1 MPAFG
6 ADRFPLLNQ
15 THEQICLRSRPG
27 FETTVEP
34 EVASHGEEGKKLPPG
49 SRAPAENAR

>member
-15 THEQICLRSRPG
+15 THEQICLRSRPD

-34 EVASHGEEGKKLPPG
+34 EAASHGEGKKLPPG
-49 SRAPAENAR
+49 SRAPAENAK